1 MKFTLA
7 IFALLSASVS
17 SMRLTADAEI
27 KSLADLD
34 AMALATLHTAA
45 MEDLEEAIDMTP
57 AQ

>member
-7 IFALLSASVS
+7 IIALLSASVS

-34 AMALATLHTAA
+34 AMALANLHTAA
-45 MEDLEEAIDMTP
+45 MEELEEEIDMTP

>member
-17 SMRLTADAEI
+17 SLKVDATVEAQSLTSIDMMM
-27 KSLADLD
+27 LANVD
-34 AMALATLHTAA
+34 
-45 MEDLEEAIDMTP
+45 EELELEKMTP